1 MPHPPASQS
10 PSHDPYRPGSQRAWQ
25 RRPSPLARY
34 ALLAYWLVVVDASLF
49 PFRGWRDLG
58 LAPYDYLFAAW
69 PAHALPFDLFVNA
82 LGYFPL
88 GFMAGLAL
96 HPRLRGAATMIAAT
110 LLCAVVSI
118 HLEALQTY
126 LPTRVASKVDVL
138 ANVAGGLIGAI
149 LAARF
154 AHALLDTGRLRAWRT
169 RWFASDAS
177 RGLVLVAA
185 WFAALV
191 YPDAFVLGT
200 GALMKAFDPSTSD
213 AIAAAL
219 GFIDQSDPVA
229 TANRFQLA
237 ETAVFASTM
246 LGAGLLLLNLT
257 RDELAWTKRVVLL
270 AVFGFG
276 TVATAAF
283 AHAFVYAEFAGWPLL
298 TPGARAGLVAAA
310 LGLFFATVL
319 PARLRWL
326 LALAALLVAVGIVNI
341 YPDNPYGNPV
351 GLAWTRGKLMNF
363 YGLASGL
370 NLVWPYLAIVYLL
383 RHRGRAVRPGRK
395 RSSSAAAKAGQKPG
409 PTGRSL

>member
-1 MPHPPASQS
+1 MS
-10 PSHDPYRPGSQRAWQ
+10 
-25 RRPSPLARY
+25 RY

-58 LAPYDYLFAAW
+58 LPPYDYLFAAW
-69 PAHALPFDLFVNA
+69 PTHALPFDLLVNA

-88 GFMAGLAL
+88 GFLAGLAL
-96 HPRLRGAATMIAAT
+96 HPRLRGAATVLVAMV
-110 LLCAVVSI
+110 LCAVVSI

-154 AHALLDTGRLRAWRT
+154 AHALLNTGRLRVWRT

-200 GALMKAFDPSTSD
+200 GGLLKAFDPGASD
-213 AIAAAL
+213 AIAGAL

-237 ETAVFASTM
+237 ETAVSALTM
-246 LGAGLLLLNLT
+246 LGVGLLFLNLI
-257 RDELAWTKRVVLL
+257 RGELAWSKRVVLL
-270 AVFGFG
+270 ALFGAA

-283 AHAFVYAEFAGWPLL
+283 AHAFLYDELASWPLL
-298 TPGARAGLVAAA
+298 TPGARTGLVVAA
-310 LGLFFATVL
+310 LGLLFATVL

-326 LALAALLVAVGIVNI
+326 LGLAALLIALGIVNI

-370 NLVWPYLAIVYLL
+370 NLVWPYLAVVYFL
-383 RHRGRAVRPGRK
+383 RHRGRTVKPGRK
-395 RSSSAAAKAGQKPG
+395 RATGAAKAGPSG
-409 PTGRSL
+409 SSL